1 MKICRY
7 IGFSFVLAMFL
18 LTSCFD
24 DKGNYDYKEIGEAV
38 IKAIP
43 GVTDNGDKLVC
54 LENEHIQLTPELEFK
69 EGTTAEDYEF
79 IWYRYPQQPQGTYQ
93 HYEQGD
99 TLAMTRNLD
108 YRIVDSPRDYW
119 LVYKVINKKTGAQNE
134 QRFEFI
140 ISAVNGWIVLDE
152 DAAGNGDLQIIR
164 DKDIVEGGNGQVVK
178 DYFSV
183 NNGGKKMQ
191 GARFIGICTNS
202 SVSNLYVYS
211 DEGAYIMDASTYKER
226 EDATYAGLFNSVVTL
241 DAVNPQAHVYETDH
255 RRMDVLVNNH
265 KVYAIAYIMMGESQY
280 SEAKGVDDYV
290 AAPAIAPVRIS
301 GHDNCAV
308 LFDTKN
314 NRFITISGSK
324 ALAAPV
330 SAGGAFNTAAID
342 PDLEYVYMN
351 EGKDSETC
359 LVMKHKTTGD
369 FYLFRANLAATEPVA
384 VACENLGNLTDMSE
398 AKQFVFGIR
407 GNVLFYATD
416 TKVYAWRNGKEEA
429 TECMTVGAGE
439 RISQIKI
446 SNNPSENVM
455 TGKVLFVATQKGDEG
470 KVYKAVFNEMS
481 GLLLEEPLEYT
492 GFKLIRDMFYK

>member
-1 MKICRY
+1 
-7 IGFSFVLAMFL
+7 
-18 LTSCFD
+18 
-24 DKGNYDYKEIGEAV
+24 
-38 IKAIP
+38 
-43 GVTDNGDKLVC
+43 
-54 LENEHIQLTPELEFK
+54 
-69 EGTTAEDYEF
+69 
-79 IWYRYPQQPQGTYQ
+79 
-93 HYEQGD
+93 
-99 TLAMTRNLD
+99 
-108 YRIVDSPRDYW
+108 
-119 LVYKVINKKTGAQNE
+119 
-134 QRFEFI
+134 
-140 ISAVNGWIVLDE
+140 
-152 DAAGNGDLQIIR
+152 
-164 DKDIVEGGNGQVVK
+164 
-178 DYFSV
+178 
-183 NNGGKKMQ
+183 
-191 GARFIGICTNS
+191 
-202 SVSNLYVYS
+202 
-211 DEGAYIMDASTYKER
+211 
-226 EDATYAGLFNSVVTL
+226 
-241 DAVNPQAHVYETDH
+241 
-255 RRMDVLVNNH
+255 MDVLVNNH

-330 SAGGAFNTAAID
+330 SAGGAFNTAAIN

-446 SNNPSENVM
+446 YNNPSDNVM

>member
-1 MKICRY
+1 MKIYRY
-7 IGFSFVLAMFL
+7 IGFSFVLVVSL

-24 DKGNYDYKEIGEAV
+24 DKGNYDYEEIGEAI

-54 LENEHIQLTPELEFK
+54 LENGHLQLTPELEFK

-79 IWYRYPQQPQGTYQ
+79 IWYRYPQQPKGTYQ

-108 YRIVDSPRDYW
+108 YRVVDSPRDYW
-119 LVYKVINKKTGAQNE
+119 LVYKVINKRTGAQNE

-164 DKDIVEGGNGQVVK
+164 DKDIVEGGNGQVLK

-183 NNGGKKMQ
+183 NNDGKKMR
-191 GARFIGICTNS
+191 GARFMGICTEP
-202 SVSNLYVYS
+202 SVANLYVYS
-211 DEGAYIMDASTYKER
+211 DKGAYIMDASTYKER
-226 EDATYAGLFNSVVTL
+226 KNATYAGLFNPVVAL
-241 DAVNPQAHVYETDH
+241 NVVNPQAQMYETDH

-265 KVYAIAYIMMGESQY
+265 KVYAISYIMMGESQY
-280 SEAKGVDDYV
+280 VEAKGVDDYV
-290 AAPAIAPVRIS
+290 AAPVIAPVRIS
-301 GHDNCAV
+301 GHENCAV
-308 LFDTKN
+308 LFDIKN
-314 NRFITISGSK
+314 NRFITLTGSK
-324 ALAAPV
+324 ALVAPV
-330 SAGGAFNTAAID
+330 SVGGAFNTAVID

-359 LVMKHKTTGD
+359 LIMKHKTTGD
-369 FYLFRANLAATEPVA
+369 FYLFRADLTKTEPVA
-384 VACENLGNLTDMSE
+384 VACKNLGSLTDMRGAE
-398 AKQFVFGIR
+398 QFAFGIR

-416 TKVYAWRNGKEEA
+416 TKVYAWRYGKEEA
-429 TECMTVGAGE
+429 VECMTVGAGE
-439 RISQIKI
+439 RISRIKI
-446 SNNPSENVM
+446 YNNPSDNAL

-481 GLLLEEPLEYT
+481 GLFLEKPLEYT
-492 GFKLIRDMFYK
+492 GFRQIRDMFYK